1 MTTEEMIKYDQI
13 IEFGIATPEELNL
26 VKNIMGDT
34 WNSVID
40 MVCSVRTGYKT
51 FEQWLENEMEEG
63 E

>member
-26 VKNIMGDT
+26 VKNIMCGT

>member
-13 IEFGIATPEELNL
+13 IGFGIATPEELNL
-26 VKNIMGDT
+26 VKNIMGST
-34 WNSVID
+34 WNNVID